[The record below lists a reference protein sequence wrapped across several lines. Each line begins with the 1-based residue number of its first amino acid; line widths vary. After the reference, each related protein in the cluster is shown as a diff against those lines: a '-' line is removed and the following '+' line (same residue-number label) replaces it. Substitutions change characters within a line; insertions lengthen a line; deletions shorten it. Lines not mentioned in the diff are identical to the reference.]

1 VKEMVKGVRH
11 GLKLGMSLNF
21 VKNNE
26 TKAAME

>member
-1 VKEMVKGVRH
+1 MDESEELEGNGKRGET
-11 GLKLGMSLNF
+11 LNF